1 MDIKLVEQQIY
12 FVFEWNEKYY
22 RVSFE
27 RTQKDADWAVRLID
41 VSRNESVYSRVLEAI
56 VVPDLQLAEE
66 ITKTYLCRDF

>member
-1 MDIKLVEQQIY
+1 MDIKLVEQQCY

-27 RTQKDADWAVRLID
+27 RTQDADWAVRLID

-56 VVPDLQLAEE
+56 VVPDLQLAEK
-66 ITKTYLCRDF
+66 IIKTYFYRHF

>member
-12 FVFEWNEKYY
+12 FVFEWHEKYY

-66 ITKTYLCRDF
+66 ITKMYLYRDF